1 MNLKT
6 DKCEFGVKE
15 TNFLGHVVN
24 GDSTKMQEEKVLQ
37 WPSPKNLKQLEKF
50 KGLAGYYRQ
59 SVISLEKSKK
69 KKEFTWTNEDEE
81 IFQAVKN
88 KFKGDQ
94 ILGLFDFEER
104 SHGTHRCIGLRYR
117 CRNQSVRRQ
126 RKKETSFILFTKT
139 EPSGGKIFNS

>member
-1 MNLKT
+1 MKNRRVLKNLSEAKVNLQI

-59 SVISLEKSKK
+59 SVISL
-69 KKEFTWTNEDEE
+69 T
-81 IFQAVKN
+81 
-88 KFKGDQ
+88 
-94 ILGLFDFEER
+94 L
-104 SHGTHRCIGLRYR
+104 
-117 CRNQSVRRQ
+117 
-126 RKKETSFILFTKT
+126 
-139 EPSGGKIFNS
+139 